1 MKNKDIA
8 KTAMALSLAIVL
20 GYIESL
26 FPLPVPIP
34 GVKLGLSNLAIIY
47 VLYRIGIKYAFITML
62 LKVTIVS
69 ILFSGFG
76 TFFYSFMGGLLSLLA
91 MIETKKMKGFGISGV
106 SAVGGVMHNVGQ
118 LIAASIILK
127 SVSAFYY
134 LPYLLISGMI
144 FGLILGMLSK
154 LLLKY
159 I

>member
-76 TFFYSFMGGLLSLLA
+76 TFFYSFMGGLLSLIA
-91 MIETKKMKGFGISGV
+91 MIEIKKMKGFGISGV

-127 SVSAFYY
+127 SVSVFYY